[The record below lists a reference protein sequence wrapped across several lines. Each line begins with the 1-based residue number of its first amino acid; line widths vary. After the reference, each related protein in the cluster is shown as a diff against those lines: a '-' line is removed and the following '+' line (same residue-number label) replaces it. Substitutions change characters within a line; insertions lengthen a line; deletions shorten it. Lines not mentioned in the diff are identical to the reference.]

1 MSDNKKT
8 HGFGVP
14 NITGPHHFVV
24 RVPKGRNDPVTI
36 IENYGCNGTTVDAKP
51 VERVIIS
58 RDSWRTIAEPLK
70 NYLNRR
76 LKEKGFKVSRF
87 SVGDNMV
94 ERLLGHEICVLA
106 WAIED
111 ANEDEAREAFT
122 RWSAYRPEEMHWLYQ
137 QIVQDA
143 GKASNE
149 ARGWRLAIKQALI
162 VKDDLNRPR
171 RAASKGLKPASS
183 ESAGEQTSLFAS

>member
-1 MSDNKKT
+1 MNEDKKT
-8 HGFGVP
+8 RGFGVP

-24 RVPKGRNDPVTI
+24 RVPSGRNDPVTI
-36 IENYGCNGTTVDAKP
+36 LENYGCNGPTIDSKP
-51 VERVIIS
+51 LERVIMT

-87 SVGDNMV
+87 SAGDNMV

-122 RWSAYRPEEMHWLYQ
+122 RWASYRPEEMHWLYQ

-143 GKASNE
+143 GKPSNE

-162 VKDDLNRPR
+162 VKEDLNRPR
-171 RAASKGLKPASS
+171 RAASKSPTKLPTETTAQ
-183 ESAGEQTSLFAS
+183 QTSLFID

>member
-1 MSDNKKT
+1 MSDSNKT

-24 RVPKGRNDPVTI
+24 RIPKGRNDPVTI
-36 IENYGCNGTTVDAKP
+36 LENYGCNGNTIGAKP
-51 VERVIIS
+51 VERVIMT

-76 LKEKGFKVSRF
+76 LKENGFKVSRF
-87 SVGDNMV
+87 SAGDNMV

-111 ANEDEAREAFT
+111 ANDDEAREAFT
-122 RWSAYRPEEMHWLYQ
+122 RWASYRPEEMHWLYQ

-143 GKASNE
+143 GKPGNE
-149 ARGWRLAIKQALI
+149 ARGWRLAIRQALI
-162 VKDDLNRPR
+162 AKDEQNRPR
-171 RAASKGLKPASS
+171 KSAAKAASKLVSGEAAEQASF
-183 ESAGEQTSLFAS
+183 FAS

>member
-8 HGFGVP
+8 NGFGVP

-24 RVPKGRNDPVTI
+24 RVPSGRNDPVTI
-36 IENYGCNGTTVDAKP
+36 LESYGCNGPSIDTKP
-51 VERVIIS
+51 SERVIIS
-58 RDSWRTIAEPLK
+58 RDSWKTIVEPLK

-87 SVGDNMV
+87 SAGDNMV

-111 ANEDEAREAFT
+111 SNEDEAREAFT

-143 GKASNE
+143 GKPSNE

-171 RAASKGLKPASS
+171 RTASKSIKSAASEGA
-183 ESAGEQTSLFAS
+183 AEQASLFAS

>member
-1 MSDNKKT
+1 MSEDKKT
-8 HGFGVP
+8 RGFGVP

-24 RVPKGRNDPVTI
+24 RVPSGRNDPVTI
-36 IENYGCNGTTVDAKP
+36 LENYGCNGPTVDSKP
-51 VERVIIS
+51 VERVIMT

-87 SVGDNMV
+87 SAGDNMV
-94 ERLLGHEICVLA
+94 ERLLGHEICVLG

-122 RWSAYRPEEMHWLYQ
+122 RWASYRPEEMHWLYQ

-143 GKASNE
+143 GKPGNE

-162 VKDDLNRPR
+162 VKEDLNRPR
-171 RAASKGLKPASS
+171 RAASKSPGKLPS
-183 ESAGEQTSLFAS
+183 ETTAQQASLFID